1 MFSQQP
7 HTYATSQ
14 AKVAFIMSSLT
25 GQAAAWSLAISS
37 QQQELITDYHRFT
50 DEMRRVFDHPVKG
63 RQAVSPLLDL
73 QQGRLS
79 VSEYAVNFRILAA
92 ESGWDDSALQ
102 AIFLKGL
109 AGELKDELAVQEECN
124 SVNSLIDLAIRLDN
138 RIMLENNFTCL

>member
-14 AKVAFIMSSLT
+14 AKVAFIMSLLM
-25 GQAAAWSLAISS
+25 GQAAARSLAISS
-37 QQQELITDYHRFT
+37 QQQELITDYHQFT

-63 RQAVSPLLDL
+63 RHAVSRLLYL

-79 VSEYAVNFRILAA
+79 VSEYAVNFHILAA

-102 AIFLKGL
+102 AIFLNGL
-109 AGELKDELAVQEECN
+109 GIK
-124 SVNSLIDLAIRLDN
+124 R
-138 RIMLENNFTCL
+138 